1 MVIEY
6 LHANDGQQGKTG
18 DFCIKWSF
26 CAAQG
31 LAITLKNDRIA
42 LICLNLVVNRKQ
54 SPEGLRRLDNW
65 GQSRMVL
72 T

>member
-1 MVIEY
+1 MATEY
-6 LHANDGQQGKTG
+6 LHANGCQQGKTG
-18 DFCIKWSF
+18 DFSTKWSF

-31 LAITLKNDRIA
+31 PTITLKNDRIA

-54 SPEGLRRLDNW
+54 SPEGLRRPDNW
-65 GQSRMVL
+65 GQRRMVL